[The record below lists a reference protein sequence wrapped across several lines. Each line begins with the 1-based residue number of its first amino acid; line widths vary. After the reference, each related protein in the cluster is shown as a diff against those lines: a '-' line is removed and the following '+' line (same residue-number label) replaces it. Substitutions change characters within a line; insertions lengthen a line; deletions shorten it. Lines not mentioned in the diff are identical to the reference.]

1 MRKKSHWHLADYLMR
16 DNERPAI
23 EFMFKVGSVAPDFM
37 IRSMIRGHSYDS
49 TTQRVERRLEKLEE
63 KGCWNL
69 VSAYRL
75 GYVTHY
81 LADYF
86 TAPHNTH
93 GEFGFRD
100 HCSFEKQQLRL
111 LCSQLDGQWGA
122 PIQYE
127 NHADVMN
134 YLKAVHDEY
143 LMQNPEVETDCN
155 YIVNVTEQVSYQMFS
170 LFNQRQQEL
179 PYSTRKWHRY
189 LKFRHRATM

>member
-37 IRSMIRGHSYDS
+37 LRSMIRGHSYDS
-49 TTQRVERRLEKLEE
+49 TTKRVERRIMKLEE
-63 KGCWNL
+63 KGRWNL

-86 TAPHNTH
+86 TAPHNLH
-93 GEFGFRD
+93 GEFGFRA
-100 HCSFEKQQLRL
+100 HCVFEKQQLKQ
-111 LCSQLDGQWGA
+111 LCSRLNGQWEA
-122 PIQYE
+122 PIQCE
-127 NHADVMN
+127 NQKDVMD
-134 YLKAVHDEY
+134 YLQVLHEEY
-143 LMQNPEVETDCN
+143 LQQNPEVETDCS

-170 LFNQRQQEL
+170 LFNARQQQAG
-179 PYSTRKWHRY
+179 YGQRKWYQMMKRN
-189 LKFRHRATM
+189 AIM